1 MACTITIDA
10 TTLSA
15 TTNSAGEV
23 IRIDVEGDTTGCDEV
38 HVSAHDDTA
47 GIAIGDTVAQI
58 DASGHWT
65 ASFVDGQGFSLK
77 GVECD
82 DKMTIKARCASDGED
97 CSDTVG
103 PELRCKPGG
112 CPDVTVTVEQQDC
125 TDATHRTMKFHVT
138 VGGGA
143 QIQYMWNFGDCTS
156 LTPLAP
162 GGQLHQDAFL
172 RRAKRGLQ
180 RQPDRC
186 GAGRLHGN
194 SRSDHRRRAACGDDA
209 CPDNPRLVALL
220 HLPRGR
226 RERVD
231 IDAPCVRPGDYT
243 ITVAN
248 AYPDGTALFWSVDD
262 QPAGQGQS
270 IEISIDEGQTVKVEV
285 IATKDGCPP
294 VSESI
299 ELSGCRAECPKES
312 ELVLER
318 RELGRRPERIATDE
332 GCIAAGDYV
341 VRLIE
346 PGGDVEIDWF
356 EDGVAVPNQHART
369 LRIESTRGRC

>member
-143 QIQYMWNFGDCTS
+143 QENPIHVELRRWHEPDAAG
-156 LTPLAP
+156 PWV
-162 GGQLHQDAFL
+162 GQLHQDAFL
-172 RRAKRGLQ
+172 RRARGGLQ

-186 GAGRLHGN
+186 GAGRLHGD
-194 SRSDHRRRAACGDDA
+194 SRSDHRRRAAVRRRRLSGQSPPGGA
-209 CPDNPRLVALL
+209 ASSAARPARARRHRRSLRAAGQLPDHRRQRLSRRHRAFLV
-220 HLPRGR
+220 GR
-226 RERVD
+226 
-231 IDAPCVRPGDYT
+231 
-243 ITVAN
+243 
-248 AYPDGTALFWSVDD
+248 
-262 QPAGQGQS
+262 QPAGRTGP
-270 IEISIDEGQTVKVEV
+270 V
-285 IATKDGCPP
+285 DGDQH
-294 VSESI
+294 
-299 ELSGCRAECPKES
+299 R
-312 ELVLER
+312 
-318 RELGRRPERIATDE
+318 RRPDRQE
-332 GCIAAGDYV
+332 
-341 VRLIE
+341 
-346 PGGDVEIDWF
+346 
-356 EDGVAVPNQHART
+356 
-369 LRIESTRGRC
+369 